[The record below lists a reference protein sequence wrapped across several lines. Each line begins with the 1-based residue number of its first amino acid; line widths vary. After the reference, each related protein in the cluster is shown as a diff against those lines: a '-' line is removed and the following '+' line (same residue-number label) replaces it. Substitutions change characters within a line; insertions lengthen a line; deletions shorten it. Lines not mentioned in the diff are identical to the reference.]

1 MEWEEVE
8 EGVAEWEVEALDEEV
23 EWVKVVQVLV
33 AGLDVV
39 GGGLVSSPA
48 NTAPVGE
55 RGSAAHGLP
64 GGLVLMVAE
73 TVDGTG
79 GPPGISCTMTTT

>member
-1 MEWEEVE
+1 MV
-8 EGVAEWEVEALDEEV
+8 V
-23 EWVKVVQVLV
+23 EWVEVVDLDVVVVLV
-33 AGLDVV
+33 DMV

-55 RGSAAHGLP
+55 QLTVVLGLP
-64 GGLVLMVAE
+64 GGLVLMAE

-79 GPPGISCTMTTT
+79 GPPGTPFTMITT

>member
-1 MEWEEVE
+1 MEWAEVE
-8 EGVAEWEVEALDEEV
+8 EVVEVLDMVV
-23 EWVKVVQVLV
+23 EWVEAVD
-33 AGLDVV
+33 LDVV
-39 GGGLVSSPA
+39 PVLVDMVDGGLVSSPA

-55 RGSAAHGLP
+55 QLTVVLGLP

-79 GPPGISCTMTTT
+79 GPPGTPCTMTTI